1 MKQKNLM
8 VGALVAAFVLVL
20 WYMMLFSPTGSK
32 ASKANKATAEAQTKV
47 KTLQAEIRKIAPA
60 QSGSQKELE
69 AKLQTAIPKTPAEAE
84 FLRQLDSIKAATGVE
99 FQSVSPGAPVTAGG
113 LSTISVSIVVKG
125 SVAQVMSYLGRLEK
139 LQRLFVTDNVGVTAA
154 GSTSNAGA
162 TPSGGPVGN
171 VFAGMGAPPAL
182 QVQITGRVFTQAVVA
197 AAGATATGVT
207 PTASATAGK

>member
-1 MKQKNLM
+1 M

-20 WYMMLFSPTGSK
+20 WYMMLFSPTSSK

-60 QSGSQKELE
+60 QTGSQKELE

-113 LSTISVSIVVKG
+113 MSTISVSIVVKG

-162 TPSGGPVGN
+162 TASGGPVGN

-197 AAGATATGVT
+197 VAGSGGTATGVT
-207 PTASATAGK
+207 PTASATGK